1 VILFLLS
8 ATTRDLFI
16 AKTDYIYKLFII
28 TREKRS
34 LRIRELI
41 LYDNSSISINFK
53 KDSTK
58 MEKFNKDGVKYI
70 FEIAKFPKEV
80 TLELINND
88 TNLLWNLINSKDT
101 LSIFLF
107 Q

>member
-1 VILFLLS
+1 
-8 ATTRDLFI
+8 
-16 AKTDYIYKLFII
+16 
-28 TREKRS
+28 
-34 LRIRELI
+34 
-41 LYDNSSISINFK
+41 
-53 KDSTK
+53 